1 MTHQFR
7 SFEQLE
13 YSVDDGAA
21 FIRLNRPD
29 ALNSFTTQLYGEV
42 KDAIRLASADA
53 DVDIIVLTG
62 SGRAFATGGDL
73 IDVLA
78 RIDDPNPLALH
89 AYDDNMP
96 FEAIKHCGKTTVA
109 AINGICVAGGLAIAS
124 ACDLQIAVKSA
135 RFGVPEALIGMA
147 SSMLPTLLLNKISLS
162 KLKYLLY
169 TGKMISAEEAERI
182 GMITEVTEDGGL
194 DSRIRELIGELRRTS
209 PNARRLYAEYLNR
222 LLPTPANADLYR
234 SLISEECREGL
245 RAFKDKRDPA
255 FVRKG

>member
-73 IDVLA
+73 IEVLA
-78 RIDDPNPLALH
+78 RIDDPNPLAL
-89 AYDDNMP
+89 
-96 FEAIKHCGKTTVA
+96 
-109 AINGICVAGGLAIAS
+109 
-124 ACDLQIAVKSA
+124 
-135 RFGVPEALIGMA
+135 
-147 SSMLPTLLLNKISLS
+147 
-162 KLKYLLY
+162 YL
-169 TGKMISAEEAERI
+169 
-182 GMITEVTEDGGL
+182 
-194 DSRIRELIGELRRTS
+194 
-209 PNARRLYAEYLNR
+209 
-222 LLPTPANADLYR
+222 
-234 SLISEECREGL
+234 
-245 RAFKDKRDPA
+245 
-255 FVRKG
+255 